1 MILPM
6 MFQAAQS
13 AAQSAQVA
21 VQQVSQ
27 ESGSA
32 TMLSGALIYFAQK
45 WLKGRSF
52 YDPMVKAVPGADKW
66 AHRGI
71 AFIGTLIAVLGI
83 HLTLTGNSADGWQ
96 FAASVPPVA
105 KLVES
110 VIHGIEIFTFQQFTY
125 EVTRKD
131 RP

>member
-6 MFQAAQS
+6 MFQAAQ
-13 AAQSAQVA
+13 AAQVA

-27 ESGSA
+27 ESGS
-32 TMLSGALIYFAQK
+32 TTILSGALIYFAQK

-52 YDPMVKAVPGADKW
+52 YDPLVKALPGADKW

-71 AFIGTLIAVLGI
+71 AFLGTLIAVLGI
-83 HLTLTGNSADGWQ
+83 HLTLTGNSSEGWQ
-96 FAASVPPVA
+96 FAANVPPLA
-105 KLVES
+105 KMIAALF
-110 VIHGIEIFTFQQFTY
+110 HGVEIFTFQQFTY